1 MPSQAHLIRIV
12 MAMPALKASDIGN
25 TTDKMSVMR
34 RPRYKNPVSLAE
46 SRFMAAYQTVCRA
59 SP

>member
-34 RPRYKNPVSLAE
+34 YKNPVSLAE

>member
-1 MPSQAHLIRIV
+1 

-25 TTDKMSVMR
+25 TTDKTSVMR
-34 RPRYKNPVSLAE
+34 RPRYKNPFSLAE
-46 SRFMAAYQTVCRA
+46 SRFSKSENHFMAAYQTVCRA